1 MVGAMIMPGLAF
13 GALLL
18 APFLDRGTERRP
30 WKRPVAVG
38 MMLLAISAAVFLT
51 WQSVATHDWAKAE
64 EQGKI
69 TKEADIDTNAEG
81 YKVFKEQGCIS
92 CHGDNLQGGAAGPS
106 LVDSGLK
113 PDEIKK
119 IAVEGKG
126 KMPAGVFKGNDK
138 QLEELAKF
146 ISETTAK

>member
-1 MVGAMIMPGLAF
+1 MEASGRCRYDASGHFRCCI
-13 GALLL
+13 
-18 APFLDRGTERRP
+18 
-30 WKRPVAVG
+30 
-38 MMLLAISAAVFLT
+38 LT

-119 IAVEGKG
+119 S
-126 KMPAGVFKGNDK
+126 
-138 QLEELAKF
+138 L
-146 ISETTAK
+146 